1 MPPLDHAAVPRSP
14 AVAAVVV
21 EPGQDPAVAVT
32 GYADTAIGRLAD
44 AGTVLHACSA
54 AKAVTAVVVLRLA
67 QDGLLDLDDDV
78 HRWVPVPLDPA
89 AGGRGPTLRELL
101 RHAGGVTDPA
111 GSFEPADGAAPPLL
125 DVLAGRLGAHPG
137 PVRVAHAPGSGFRY
151 ADGGYCLLERVV
163 EVVTG
168 LPFAAA
174 AHRAVVAPLGLTAT
188 AFWAGTDPGAASDPG
203 ATADAALR
211 EVLHRVAARAAAGHR
226 TDGSRVP
233 GVRRHY
239 PGLAASGLWT
249 TPAELGVLLTDL
261 GRAWAGA
268 DDAVLLDARHAAAML
283 DDAAEPGVGL
293 GVFVLGAARGVCVM
307 TQGWGDGFQCQARVY
322 PQQGGVLAVL
332 TNADPGVDQAS
343 SVVGAMLRRLAGA
356 RGWAA

>member
-1 MPPLDHAAVPRSP
+1 VPPLDHATVPRSP

-32 GYADTAIGRLAD
+32 GHADTAIGRLAD

-78 HRWVPVPLDPA
+78 RRWVPVPLDPA
-89 AGGRGPTLRELL
+89 AGGRAPTLRELL

-125 DVLAGRLGAHPG
+125 DVLAGRSGAHPG
-137 PVRVAHAPGSGFRY
+137 PVRVTHAPGSGFRY

-168 LPFAAA
+168 LPFATA
-174 AHRAVVAPLGLTAT
+174 AHRGVVEPLGLTAT
-188 AFWAGTDPGAASDPG
+188 AFWDGTDPDATTDPG
-203 ATADAALR
+203 VRA
-211 EVLHRVAARAAAGHR
+211 VLHRVTARAAAGHR
-226 TDGSRVP
+226 ADGTRVP
-233 GVRRHY
+233 GIRRHY

-249 TPAELGVLLTDL
+249 TPAELGVLLADL

-268 DDAVLLDARHAAAML
+268 DDAVLLDAWHAAAML

>member
-1 MPPLDHAAVPRSP
+1 MPPLDHATVPRSP

-21 EPGQDPAVAVT
+21 EQGQDPAVAVT
-32 GYADTAIGRLAD
+32 GLADTTLGRPAD

-54 AKAVTAVVVLRLA
+54 AKAVAAVVVLRLA
-67 QDGLLDLDDDV
+67 QAGLLDLDDDV
-78 HRWVPVPLDPA
+78 RRWVPVPLDPA
-89 AGGRGPTLRELL
+89 AGGRAPTLRELL

-125 DVLAGRLGAHPG
+125 DVLAGRSGAHPG
-137 PVRVAHAPGSGFRY
+137 PVRVTHAPGSGFRY

-168 LPFAAA
+168 LPFATA
-174 AHRAVVAPLGLTAT
+174 AHRGVVEPLGLTAT
-188 AFWAGTDPGAASDPG
+188 AFWDGTDPGATTDP
-203 ATADAALR
+203 ALR
-211 EVLHRVAARAAAGHR
+211 AVLHRVAARAAAGHR
-226 TDGSRVP
+226 ADGTRVP

-249 TPAELGVLLTDL
+249 TPAELGVLLADL

-283 DDAAEPGVGL
+283 DDAADPGVGL

-332 TNADPGVDQAS
+332 TNTDPGVEQAS